1 MKRGDFYRVYKGNKY
16 DPKSHRV
23 FMVVS
28 RQMLIDSQFSTV
40 ICAPIHS
47 KYDGFPTQVEVGVEE
62 GLKHDSAIYCDE
74 LVSFPKPMLTDYVG
88 TLSDDKIEL
97 VNAALRIALAVG

>member
-1 MKRGDFYRVYKGNKY
+1 MKRGDFYRVYKGNKN

-28 RQMLIDSQFSTV
+28 RQLLIDSQFSTI

-47 KYDGFPTQVEVGVEE
+47 
-62 GLKHDSAIYCDE
+62 I
-74 LVSFPKPMLTDYVG
+74 LTDYVG
-88 TLSDDKIEL
+88 TLPDDKIEL
-97 VNAALRIALAVG
+97 DNTALRIALATG